1 MSSQH
6 LIAEFALPINL
17 QTFCNLFLYSN
28 EWYENFLS
36 KSLQDI
42 NISVSSW
49 NENEIDQSKVREVKS
64 HHPSKV
70 SFPGLPSHAESMKIQ
85 KLILNSNGRSLEL
98 IETNKFSGIP
108 MSDYFRVDTVWKVE
122 EMGNSSPPAAIA
134 PPASTSFISQQ
145 EFDEEINIR
154 IRISCEVVFFQSTW
168 LKGTIESNTK
178 SELLSVFTLF
188 KDAAI
193 NTIIEHKQSLLHL
206 NNNQLIIDNPAGGGG
221 GGGGGGETPSLIQMQ
236 SSTSTTDIRF
246 PPLFVL
252 DDDGDG
258 NGHMNLFSDTE
269 FVFYDCDEG
278 HPSSGGHSGAEG
290 ERKGRGGGGGG
301 GGDEDDEDE
310 MNDEEYSSL
319 LRDVKMKQEKLRSTY
334 HHQHHQYRR
343 HQHPFDKYLLSKRDI
358 SVNPLTYF
366 EGDDIDVEDDD
377 EGQES
382 HEEDDHDDDGRGD
395 GIEDDEEMQ
404 QQQQQQFPLAPP
416 PHSNLLFSNPTNRRR
431 FLKTK
436 VSSDSIAEEAKGE
449 KEIDSNRKK
458 KSKKRFSLSS
468 SSTPGAPMYRP
479 LLTPAQ
485 IVEMYGNDGS
495 QSSSPTQQLSEKSPT
510 NPPNARHLAGAI
522 AEVLFV
528 LVESIFWQVS

>member
-1 MSSQH
+1 
-6 LIAEFALPINL
+6 
-17 QTFCNLFLYSN
+17 
-28 EWYENFLS
+28 
-36 KSLQDI
+36 
-42 NISVSSW
+42 
-49 NENEIDQSKVREVKS
+49 
-64 HHPSKV
+64 
-70 SFPGLPSHAESMKIQ
+70 
-85 KLILNSNGRSLEL
+85 
-98 IETNKFSGIP
+98 
-108 MSDYFRVDTVWKVE
+108 
-122 EMGNSSPPAAIA
+122 
-134 PPASTSFISQQ
+134 
-145 EFDEEINIR
+145 
-154 IRISCEVVFFQSTW
+154 
-168 LKGTIESNTK
+168 
-178 SELLSVFTLF
+178 
-188 KDAAI
+188 
-193 NTIIEHKQSLLHL
+193 
-206 NNNQLIIDNPAGGGG
+206 
-221 GGGGGGETPSLIQMQ
+221 
-236 SSTSTTDIRF
+236 
-246 PPLFVL
+246 
-252 DDDGDG
+252 
-258 NGHMNLFSDTE
+258 
-269 FVFYDCDEG
+269 
-278 HPSSGGHSGAEG
+278 
-290 ERKGRGGGGGG
+290 
-301 GGDEDDEDE
+301 
-310 MNDEEYSSL
+310 
-319 LRDVKMKQEKLRSTY
+319 MKQEKLRSTY